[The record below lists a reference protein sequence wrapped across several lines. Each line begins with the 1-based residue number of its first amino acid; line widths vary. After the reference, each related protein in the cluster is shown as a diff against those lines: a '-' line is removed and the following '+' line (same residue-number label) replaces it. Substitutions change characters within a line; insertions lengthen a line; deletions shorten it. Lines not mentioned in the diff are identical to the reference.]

1 MPCIEQPHG
10 GTEQGRTGQ
19 RKVENGSGGTDGES
33 QFHLPRL
40 SSLDGILA
48 RAAAG
53 PFRGNVEE
61 KLDIRYHGRSWAHLG
76 QYLMPS
82 GKSLGEFCI
91 LPYTKLGYKIVNCCC
106 AL

>member
-1 MPCIEQPHG
+1 MGAQSRAEQDRERWRMDP
-10 GTEQGRTGQ
+10 EGQ
-19 RKVENGSGGTDGES
+19 MENHNFTYPD
-33 QFHLPRL
+33 